1 MIKFVIFDFDG
12 IFTDGK
18 CYFDQENII
27 KYYNVK
33 DGMAIKILRDH
44 NLISG
49 LISSYNSEKDV
60 FLNKNKID
68 QEIMNH
74 LKFDYKFISKANKI
88 DILDNW
94 LKDLNLD
101 YNNVAYIGD
110 DINDIEVMKRVC
122 FSSCPCDAV
131 SECKKLLIIFA
142 KKRW

>member
-1 MIKFVIFDFDG
+1 
-12 IFTDGK
+12 
-18 CYFDQENII
+18 
-27 KYYNVK
+27 
-33 DGMAIKILRDH
+33 MAIKILRDH

-68 QEIMNH
+68 PEIMNH
-74 LKFDYKFISKANKI
+74 LKFDYKFIGKANKI

-110 DINDIEVMKRVC
+110 DINDIEKSM
-122 FSSCPCDAV
+122 FFFMS
-131 SECKKLLIIFA
+131 L
-142 KKRW
+142 